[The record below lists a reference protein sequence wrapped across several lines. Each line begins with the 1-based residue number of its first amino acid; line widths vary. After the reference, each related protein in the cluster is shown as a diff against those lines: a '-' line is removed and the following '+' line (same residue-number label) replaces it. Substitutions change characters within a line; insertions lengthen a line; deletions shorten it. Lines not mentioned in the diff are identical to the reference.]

1 MLLTPGALMTP
12 IIVIGVEE
20 WILRKVCC
28 DLERFYVN
36 GRLGT
41 FRIDRGCKK
50 PTVLAY

>member
-28 DLERFYVN
+28 DC
-36 GRLGT
+36 LGT